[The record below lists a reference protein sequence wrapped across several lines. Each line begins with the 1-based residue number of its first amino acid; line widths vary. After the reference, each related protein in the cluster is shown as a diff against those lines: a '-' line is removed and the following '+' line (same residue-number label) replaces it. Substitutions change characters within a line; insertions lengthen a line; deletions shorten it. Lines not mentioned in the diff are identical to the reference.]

1 MKKVFGVAGFLVL
14 ASQVTLWGYDTDPHF
29 LKMVP
34 EAIWAAAA
42 GGGTWVTEL
51 QITNYGS
58 TTAGILVAFDYGGG
72 TTGAWRVHPGLAQY
86 RSVRFPNILATLDGL
101 DPNAFV
107 YYGRV
112 GALYISAENIGC
124 TIQVQ
129 AKIVNGNFGKTL
141 PGMSPVA
148 GTTAAQGR
156 PMVIQDLVKNS
167 MYRTSV
173 GIYNTSSYYTYVVQ
187 MTIFDAN
194 HTQVGAS
201 FNKQLDPIAHMTFNP
216 FTQAGA
222 TAGNYENCWLHIEV
236 TSGGSDPR
244 GVMCY
249 GSIANN
255 YTNDTFALLA
265 MQRGAD

>member
-1 MKKVFGVAGFLVL
+1 MKKALCIVGFLVL
-14 ASQVTLWGYDTDPHF
+14 AAQIPLWGYDTDPNF

-34 EAIWAAAA
+34 EVIWAPAT

-51 QITNYGS
+51 QITNYGP
-58 TTAGILVAFDYGGG
+58 TTAGILVTFDYAGGSRG
-72 TTGAWRVHPGLAQY
+72 VRLHEGLAQY
-86 RSVRFPNILATLDGL
+86 RSVKFSNVLATMDAL
-101 DPNAFV
+101 DPGAFD

-112 GALYISAENIGC
+112 GALYISAEDLNC
-124 TIQVQ
+124 RIQVL
-129 AKIVNGNFGKTL
+129 AKTVNGNFGKTF

-156 PMVIQDLVKNS
+156 PMVIQDLIKSS

-173 GIYNTSSYYTYVVQ
+173 GVYNTSSYYTYVVKF
-187 MTIFDAN
+187 TIFDAN
-194 HTQVGAS
+194 HVQVGAS
-201 FNKQLDPIAHMTFNP
+201 FEKTLDPIAFLSFNP
-216 FTQAGA
+216 FAQAGA
-222 TAGNYENCWLHIEV
+222 TAANYENCWLHIEV
-236 TSGGSDPR
+236 QSGGSDPR

-265 MQRGAD
+265 VMFGSV